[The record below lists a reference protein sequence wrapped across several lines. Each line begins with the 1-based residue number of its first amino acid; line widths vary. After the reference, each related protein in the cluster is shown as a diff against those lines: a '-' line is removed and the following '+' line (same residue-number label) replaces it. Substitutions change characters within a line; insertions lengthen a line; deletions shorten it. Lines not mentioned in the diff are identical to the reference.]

1 MTCTYLRHHLSTPT
15 NLVRPAIPF
24 KKGGQCFNYDIFYRY
39 LSFRVEVT
47 PDYINL
53 VDPIEFDDWQP
64 PCYRF
69 SHEDRR
75 FHRFLAAVTHP
86 STLWQMRSAGYP
98 VLSKQ
103 IASFRRR
110 TRVPGYRFSLSDKV
124 VLEEFLQFLEPNH
137 LYTYVEVAPPH
148 PCYTDLILPPFGTP
162 LGGENWGSKH
172 RAQGGSAQALLS
184 RHNLWCFTQYGKY
197 DGWVWINLE
206 DALGAFRVVP
216 IFPNGTLDPRLFV
229 PNKLMP
235 RWARA

>member
-1 MTCTYLRHHLSTPT
+1 MTSTYLRHHLSTPT
-15 NLVRPAIPF
+15 NLVRPAIPL
-24 KKGGQCFNYDIFYRY
+24 KKGGQCFNYDVFYRY

-53 VDPIEFDDWQP
+53 VNPIEFDDWQP

-69 SHEDRR
+69 SHEDQR
-75 FHRFLAAVTHP
+75 FHRFLAAVTQA

-98 VLSKQ
+98 ALSQQ
-103 IASFRRR
+103 IAWFRRR
-110 TRVPGYRFSLSDKV
+110 TRVPGYGFNLSDKV

-137 LYTYVEVAPPH
+137 LYTYVEVVPPH
-148 PCYTDLILPPFGTP
+148 PCYTGLILPPFGEP
-162 LGGENWGSKH
+162 LEGENWGPKH
-172 RAQGGSAQALLS
+172 MAQGGSAQSLLY
-184 RHNLWCFTQYGKY
+184 RQNLWCFTQYGKY

-216 IFPNGTLDPRLFV
+216 LFPNGALDQRLFV

-235 RWARA
+235 RWTRG